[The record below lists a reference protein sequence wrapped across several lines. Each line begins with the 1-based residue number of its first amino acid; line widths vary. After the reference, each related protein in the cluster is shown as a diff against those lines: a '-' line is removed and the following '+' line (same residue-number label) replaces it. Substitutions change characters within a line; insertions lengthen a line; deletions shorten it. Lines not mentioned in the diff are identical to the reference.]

1 MAAVLWRRCVVQAAI
16 LGVLIC
22 STGAQA
28 QVRPKKLIQ
37 TGHDMP
43 TAQQL
48 RRDLRV
54 MEQSPFDGVVLEIA
68 TENVSEGVSSCP
80 FREMFAN
87 TKWQRDWFR
96 RSIADLRAI
105 QSGRLRDNFANTNG
119 NPGNVDWFDDAGW
132 ASIVEHFRIAA
143 WVAREGGMKGILF
156 DAEPYVQPY
165 RQFAY
170 RTQPQ
175 RAQHS
180 FHKYYARARQRGQ
193 EVMRAMASEYPDIT
207 IFTYFMNSYVVDW
220 DPWGGPSAA
229 GLADPRHA
237 LAAHSYG
244 LYPAFIDGWLDA
256 APATVTFI
264 DGNERAY
271 GYTEASQFWKAAME
285 IKGPAQEV
293 VSPENRAKYRAQV
306 QVSSGIYLDAHLGPQ
321 HRYWLGGR
329 PEDRAA
335 MLERN
340 VAAAL
345 QAADEYVWVYGEQGR
360 WWPDPEDTAPWKGRR
375 VGTLWIE
382 LIPGIVEAL
391 TNARDPEGSARQAR
405 LADVASLEHAGQLA
419 NLARN
424 GDFGVGPNAAPA
436 SARGDSPDW
445 VAGNAPAGWSS
456 WQEDDSKGTVGWD
469 PAVGCAAPGAGRL
482 SNVNGG
488 CLIQTHEVK
497 PGQRHFV
504 RVMARRTGEGL
515 PTLSV
520 GWKTPDGKWMGDDV
534 LAERFRLHPE
544 VFFPETSGPDEWG
557 TLSMEVATPEGA
569 GQMIVMPGVSSQA
582 SPRDVA
588 WFDDICVYPLG
599 PKTGLSGR

>member
-1 MAAVLWRRCVVQAAI
+1 MAAIWWRRCAALAAVL
-16 LGVLIC
+16 GVLC
-22 STGAQA
+22 CATAASAQA
-28 QVRPKKLIQ
+28 RPKKLIE

-48 RRDLRV
+48 RRDLAA

-68 TENVSEGVSSCP
+68 ADGVTPGVNGCP
-80 FREMFAN
+80 FREMFADI
-87 TKWQRDWFR
+87 KWERAWFR
-96 RSIADLRAI
+96 RSLADLRAVR
-105 QSGRLRDNFANTNG
+105 SARLTDNFVNTNG

-132 ASIVEHFRIAA
+132 GNIVEHFRIAA
-143 WVAREGGMKGILF
+143 WVAHEGGLKGILF

-180 FHKYYARARQRGQ
+180 FVDYYAKARQRGR
-193 EVMRAMASEYPDIT
+193 EVMQVMTAEYPGIT
-207 IFTYFMNSYVVDW
+207 IFTYFMNSYMVDW
-220 DPWGGPSAA
+220 DPWGGPSAV
-229 GLADPRHA
+229 GLTDPRHA
-237 LAAHSYG
+237 LAAHPYG
-244 LYPAFIDGWLDA
+244 LYAAFIDGWLDA
-256 APATVTFI
+256 APPTVTFV

-271 GYTEASQFWKAAME
+271 EYKELSQFWKAAME

-306 QVSSGIYLDAHLGPQ
+306 QVTSGIYLDAHLGPE
-321 HRYWLGGR
+321 HRYWLGGKV
-329 PEDRAA
+329 EDRAA
-335 MLERN
+335 MLARN

-345 QAADEYVWVYGEQGR
+345 QAADEYVWIYGEQGR
-360 WWPDPEDTAPWKGRR
+360 WWPDPTDTAPWKGRR
-375 VGTLWIE
+375 VSPLWTD
-382 LIPGIVEAL
+382 LIPGVAEAL
-391 TNARDPEGSARQAR
+391 TNARDPEGAALHAR
-405 LADVASLEHAGQLA
+405 LAEVDSLEHAGQLA

-424 GDFGVGPNAAPA
+424 ADFSAGPSIAPA
-436 SARGDSPDW
+436 PAPGASPGW
-445 VAGNAPAGWSS
+445 VAANAPAEWSR
-456 WQEDDSKGTVGWD
+456 WQEDDSKGVVGWD
-469 PAVGCAAPGAGRL
+469 AAVGCVAPGAGRL
-482 SNVNGG
+482 SNVTGG
-488 CLIQTHEVK
+488 CLIQTYEAK
-497 PGQRHFV
+497 PGERYFV

-520 GWKTPDGKWMGDDV
+520 GWKTPDGKWMGNDD

-544 VFFPETSGPDEWG
+544 VFFPELGAPDAWG

-588 WFDDICVYPLG
+588 WFDDMQVFRLG
-599 PKTGLSGR
+599 PEAGPSGR